1 MLRHYEIC
9 NENFNK
15 NLIEQDDFFIC
26 SLGPEERSYY
36 LLHQIA
42 KTPIEIDH
50 ILALATFGW
59 EEVCKEVKQTADIAK
74 ISIIDATTFEANDV
88 IAQVKQ
94 WIYSHAIG
102 EKNFKLHIDYSS
114 MPQDWYCSLL
124 MCLEKIIT
132 VECTTFFWYT
142 EGEYTDISDEYPSAG
157 IESFDLVSGSASL
170 DDEGRTHVIAMG
182 YDKFRTQAIISVLD
196 PNRFILC
203 AAYDSNEQV
212 VLDNI
217 RTINARII
225 PQASLCTY
233 LPINNFEFMLAKLR
247 EIAQE
252 NYKDG
257 GVVFVPDGPKPL
269 ILAMSI
275 VPDFFCEPGVTCLQ
289 IKHNKRIYKPHN
301 VHASQRILGFCVKRK
316 A

>member
-9 NENFNK
+9 NENFNID
-15 NLIEQDDFFIC
+15 LVGQDDFFIC
-26 SLGPEERSYY
+26 SLGPEDRSYY
-36 LLHQIA
+36 LLNQIA
-42 KTPIEIDH
+42 KTIIERDH
-50 ILALATFGW
+50 ILALATFEW
-59 EEVCKEVKQTADIAK
+59 EEVCKEVKQTVDIAN
-74 ISIIDATTFEANDV
+74 ISIMDATNFAATDV
-88 IAQVKQ
+88 IAQVKR
-94 WIYSHAIG
+94 WIDSHAIS
-102 EKNFKLHIDYSS
+102 EDEFKLHIDYSS
-114 MPQDWYCSLL
+114 MPQNWYCDLL
-124 MCLEKIIT
+124 MSLEKIVP

-142 EGEYTDISDEYPSAG
+142 EGEYADISDEYPSAG
-157 IESFDLVSGSASL
+157 IESFSLVSGAAPL
-170 DDEGRTHVIAMG
+170 GNTDRTHVIAMG

-212 VLDNI
+212 VLKNI

-252 NYKDG
+252 NYKNG

-275 VPDFFCEPGVTCLQ
+275 VPEFFSEPGVTCLQ
-289 IKHNKRIYKPHN
+289 IKHNEKIYKPHN
-301 VHASQRILGFCVKRK
+301 VQANQRILGFCVKIK